1 MSIYSKPRV
10 HERNKMSPNAME
22 NIGFAKIQAG
32 IREDM
37 SIYNKPRGHE
47 RNKMSP
53 CAMANIAF
61 AARGGV
67 ASQGGGFRV

>member
-1 MSIYSKPRV
+1 
-10 HERNKMSPNAME
+10 MSPNAME

-37 SIYNKPRGHE
+37 SIYSKPRVHG

-53 CAMANIAF
+53 RAMANIAF
-61 AARGGV
+61 AARGGEGL
-67 ASQGGGFRV
+67 AFRGLGFSAAP

>member
-1 MSIYSKPRV
+1 MSIYNKPRV
-10 HERNKMSPNAME
+10 HERHKMSPNAMK
-22 NIGFAKIQAG
+22 NIGFANIKAG

-37 SIYNKPRGHE
+37 SIYNKPRVHE
-47 RNKMSP
+47 RSKMSP
-53 CAMANIAF
+53 YAMVNIAF